1 MQLKQTK
8 KMTQSKKLAKDLSK
22 HFSKDIWM
30 AKKHMKSCSTS
41 LIIREKQI
49 KTIMKYTPARMT
61 IIKMSTTIHGREGM
75 KRKKCS
81 YTVGGM

>member
-1 MQLKQTK
+1 
-8 KMTQSKKLAKDLSK
+8 MTQSKKLAKDLSK

-30 AKKHMKSCSTS
+30 AKKHMKSHSTS

-49 KTIMKYTPARMT
+49 KTIMKCTPARMT
-61 IIKMSTTIHGREGM
+61 IINMSTIHGREGM

-81 YTVGGM
+81 YTVGGI